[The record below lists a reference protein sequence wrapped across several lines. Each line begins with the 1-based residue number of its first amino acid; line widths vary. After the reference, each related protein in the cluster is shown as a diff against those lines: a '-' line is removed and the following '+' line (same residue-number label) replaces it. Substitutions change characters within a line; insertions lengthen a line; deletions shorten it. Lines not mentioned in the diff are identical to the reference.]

1 MEMWEEREQAHE
13 QAYEKV
19 QDQDQDTQQ
28 EQEQERKQQQQDYGP
43 LACILPSSTICRSS
57 SSRLQRRAA
66 GGSSLPKQMP
76 APAALTAPRG
86 RSFFRRRCRRP
97 RAHARSAA
105 DEHDIG
111 RRARHPESGGRRSAP
126 GRAARARQLRKDGM
140 SLPQR
145 PGGGPKTGQRRIETE
160 QQRWRRQLKRT
171 TGQRVRHRRGSRGAL
186 TCQLRRRPGSSAAQ
200 AAAAFLCRAIF
211 ASGGGPR
218 RRAQGMAQGRGAKA
232 HRRVPGPAIPPSLLE
247 PSCSRRPPAARPVMH
262 RRPGAH
268 CGACRQVRPGGGI
281 NVSRP
286 LRLPSD
292 CVRRTWASPRLS

>member
-1 MEMWEEREQAHE
+1 MEVWEEREQAHE
-13 QAYEKV
+13 QAHEKV
-19 QDQDQDTQQ
+19 QEQDQDTQQ
-28 EQEQERKQQQQDYGP
+28 EQEQERKQQQQDVGP

-160 QQRWRRQLKRT
+160 QQRWRRQPKRA

-186 TCQLRRRPGSSAAQ
+186 TCQLRRRPGPSAAAAAAA
-200 AAAAFLCRAIF
+200 AAAAFLCRAICILNLL
-211 ASGGGPR
+211 SGGGPA
-218 RRAQGMAQGRGAKA
+218 RRAQGRGGECSTA
-232 HRRVPGPAIPPSLLE
+232 RGPTISSALSSRL
-247 PSCSRRPPAARPVMH
+247 SRHAAAGRRPPDP
-262 RRPGAH
+262 
-268 CGACRQVRPGGGI
+268 
-281 NVSRP
+281 
-286 LRLPSD
+286 
-292 CVRRTWASPRLS
+292 

>member
-19 QDQDQDTQQ
+19 QEQDQDTQQ

-126 GRAARARQLRKDGM
+126 VRACAAAAQRQRAHLAAARRRPEGGGRKARGQGRLTSAGRGICAAGRVRSLGRRRVPADGTPGTGCSRLQKGPLPRASGRAA
-140 SLPQR
+140 
-145 PGGGPKTGQRRIETE
+145 
-160 QQRWRRQLKRT
+160 
-171 TGQRVRHRRGSRGAL
+171 V
-186 TCQLRRRPGSSAAQ
+186 
-200 AAAAFLCRAIF
+200 
-211 ASGGGPR
+211 
-218 RRAQGMAQGRGAKA
+218 
-232 HRRVPGPAIPPSLLE
+232 E
-247 PSCSRRPPAARPVMH
+247 PEP
-262 RRPGAH
+262 
-268 CGACRQVRPGGGI
+268 
-281 NVSRP
+281 
-286 LRLPSD
+286 
-292 CVRRTWASPRLS
+292 

>member
-1 MEMWEEREQAHE
+1 MCTLAERCAPEC
-13 QAYEKV
+13 KK
-19 QDQDQDTQQ
+19 D
-28 EQEQERKQQQQDYGP
+28 
-43 LACILPSSTICRSS
+43 SSSSSSSSSSISISISISNSNRSS
-57 SSRLQRRAA
+57 SNKSSSSAAAAQQRR
-66 GGSSLPKQMP
+66 
-76 APAALTAPRG
+76 
-86 RSFFRRRCRRP
+86 
-97 RAHARSAA
+97 
-105 DEHDIG
+105 
-111 RRARHPESGGRRSAP
+111 
-126 GRAARARQLRKDGM
+126 
-140 SLPQR
+140 
-145 PGGGPKTGQRRIETE
+145 
-160 QQRWRRQLKRT
+160 RRQPNRA
-171 TGQRVRHRRGSRGAL
+171 TGQRVRHRRGSGGAL

>member
-19 QDQDQDTQQ
+19 QEQDQDTQQ

-160 QQRWRRQLKRT
+160 QQRWRRQPKRA

-186 TCQLRRRPGSSAAQ
+186 TCQLRRRPGPSAAAA
-200 AAAAFLCRAIF
+200 AAAAFLCRAICIHNLR
-211 ASGGGPR
+211 SGGARKAGGR
-218 RRAQGMAQGRGAKA
+218 RLNGAWPSYLQ
-232 HRRVPGPAIPPSLLE
+232 RPLQPPLE
-247 PSCSRRPPAARPVMH
+247 PSCGRRPPAARPIARH
-262 RRPGAH
+262 HHGAH
-268 CGACRQVRPGGGI
+268 RGAC
-281 NVSRP
+281 
-286 LRLPSD
+286 
-292 CVRRTWASPRLS
+292 